1 MHDQEL
7 LGIQERLSSLIKDIY
22 GTSGLMGR
30 VEKLEKSDD
39 NLIGHAG
46 KIEEKKVEDNQE
58 SLLEPKSLP
67 KLEVTIEATLLEAMN
82 VNQLKEILG
91 GTGRD
96 LIVANDLMRLS
107 RLDGENQQLRLSV
120 NRLEDEI
127 SRVKKGNPIV
137 ARLNFSALVARLT
150 SLSSMLV
157 DIYTGDEKKKKMKKR
172 MEHLS
177 SAIRLLVND
186 IQFPLKDKD
195 IFMRNETE
203 KYFVEREPSTVDFD
217 YPDYNDY
224 DDEEY

>member
-1 MHDQEL
+1 MIE
-7 LGIQERLSSLIKDIY
+7 E
-22 GTSGLMGR
+22 
-30 VEKLEKSDD
+30 DD

-46 KIEEKKVEDNQE
+46 KIATRWANLSMSWSLSDLKRESEEKKVEDNQE
-58 SLLEPKSLP
+58 SLLEPKSL
-67 KLEVTIEATLLEAMN
+67 LEVMN
-82 VNQLKEILG
+82 VNQLKETLG

-107 RLDGENQQLRLSV
+107 RLDGENQQLRLLV
-120 NRLEDEI
+120 NKLEYEI
-127 SRVKKGNPIV
+127 SRVRKSNPLV

-203 KYFVEREPSTVDFD
+203 KYFMEREPSTVDFD